1 MRPGFYPGAIGRVAI
16 RPNVREK
23 KKMALSRLWGAGAL
37 ALLFA
42 ASTLPQTTALA
53 QAPATTRV
61 RATIESV
68 DGSTLTAKSRDG
80 VELKIKLADNA
91 PVNEVV
97 KASLADVKPNSYI
110 AVTGLPQPDGTQ
122 KAVALYIFPE
132 AQRGLAE
139 GFRPWDFA
147 PNSTMTNATVDNQ
160 VASVDGPVLT
170 VKYKDGQQKVL
181 VTPATEITTVV
192 KKSVADLKSGQK
204 IFIPGA
210 KRQGDGSLEA
220 PNMAFG
226 DYGVWR

>member
-1 MRPGFYPGAIGRVAI
+1 MGCGRPCF
-16 RPNVREK
+16 
-23 KKMALSRLWGAGAL
+23 ALRRIDASTKHGTRAGA
-37 ALLFA
+37 
-42 ASTLPQTTALA
+42 ASDARAGDDQTVNGAM
-53 QAPATTRV
+53 
-61 RATIESV
+61 
-68 DGSTLTAKSRDG
+68 LTAKSRDG
-80 VELKIKLADNA
+80 AELKIKLADNA

-97 KASLADVKPNSYI
+97 KASLGDVKPNSYI

-139 GFRPWDFA
+139 GFRPWDLA

-181 VTPATEITTVV
+181 VTPTTEITTVV
-192 KKSVADLKSGQK
+192 KKSAADLKPGQK
-204 IFIPGA
+204 LFIPGA
-210 KRQGDGSLEA
+210 KKLDDGNLEA